1 LELQLALYL
10 SFEPTIVDLIARPLS
25 SSSATLYEFILMR
38 LKEVTLI
45 FSKPLKKNTRKET
58 TRLENELTRL
68 IDSDSQDSAEKIR
81 LIELEILQKE
91 QEFLEQQLKFKENFT
106 LHEYER
112 ATNKNLNLES
122 TKGGGI
128 MR

>member
-1 LELQLALYL
+1 MVVKGSNL
-10 SFEPTIVDLIARPLS
+10 VPLS
-25 SSSATLYEFILMR
+25 PGFGLFFSPFFFPSFFHTQGGYIN
-38 LKEVTLI
+38 I
-45 FSKPLKKNTRKET
+45 FKNPENNTRKET

-106 LHEYER
+106 LLEDER
-112 ATNKNLNLES
+112 ATKKNLNLES
-122 TKGGGI
+122 TKGGI
-128 MR
+128 TR